1 MRLGREKEAQEILS
15 KAFDADRFNVRVSNS
30 LKVLKHLE
38 KYETLK
44 TKHFELRFDPKSD
57 GPLVRYMAD
66 YLEEIYADLAEKF
79 KFEPK
84 DLILV
89 EVFNSHEMFSGR
101 TIALPDLY
109 TIGAC
114 TGRMVA
120 VASPHAK
127 GIAKPFNWAR
137 VMRHELVH
145 IFNLEQT
152 QFLVPH
158 WFTEGLAVSN
168 EGFPRPQ
175 IWNEL
180 LLERVPA
187 GGDKLL
193 NLDTIDLGFI
203 RPRSPL
209 EWNLAYCQ
217 SQLYVDYMKEKY
229 GKQTVCEMLSAYR
242 DGSDTTSAITKVCK
256 VDKATFEK
264 GYRDYLENIVKSLKG
279 KPAEKQQTVKELE
292 KAHETNPDDPDVAAR
307 LAEHYLV
314 KKDKIKA
321 RELADGV
328 LEKNKTHPRASFVK
342 AKLLL
347 DAGDVKGAI
356 ALLEAAVDKDA
367 PDPKVLL
374 ELGKLYYEAKNYPKA
389 AEILEQGQ
397 KAEPYDS
404 RWLVQLARVYAQTGD
419 KEKQA
424 KVLKELVPTDADDLE
439 HRKLLARLLLETGQ
453 HAEAEKYAR
462 QALEID
468 IRDAEV
474 QETLQKALV
483 AQKKDVEAAR
493 LKKLLGRE

>member
-1 MRLGREKEAQEILS
+1 MQRKQAELDALVKEVEARDPKPGVFYYQLAERLEERRYFDVAEKFYKKSAELRPMLPWAQNSLGLLYMRLGREKEAQEILS

-229 GKQTVCEMLSAYR
+229 GKQTVCEMLMLTA
-242 DGSDTTSAITKVCK
+242 TAAIPPAPSPRYARWTRRPSRR
-256 VDKATFEK
+256 ATAIIW
-264 GYRDYLENIVKSLKG
+264 RTLSNRS
-279 KPAEKQQTVKELE
+279 
-292 KAHETNPDDPDVAAR
+292 
-307 LAEHYLV
+307 
-314 KKDKIKA
+314 
-321 RELADGV
+321 
-328 LEKNKTHPRASFVK
+328 RAS
-342 AKLLL
+342 LRR
-347 DAGDVKGAI
+347 
-356 ALLEAAVDKDA
+356 
-367 PDPKVLL
+367 
-374 ELGKLYYEAKNYPKA
+374 N
-389 AEILEQGQ
+389 
-397 KAEPYDS
+397 S
-404 RWLVQLARVYAQTGD
+404 RLSRNSKKHTRPTPTTPTWQLVSRNTISSRR
-419 KEKQA
+419 
-424 KVLKELVPTDADDLE
+424 T
-439 HRKLLARLLLETGQ
+439 R
-453 HAEAEKYAR
+453 
-462 QALEID
+462 
-468 IRDAEV
+468 
-474 QETLQKALV
+474 
-483 AQKKDVEAAR
+483 
-493 LKKLLGRE
+493 